1 MSSKL
6 DGAVVVVTGTASG
19 IGRATGLAFAR
30 RGARVVV
37 AGRRAG
43 ALQELAQ
50 DCEAVG
56 RLAQPREDAR
66 GEQTLP
72 WDYLPDLLQHG
83 DAGVSSGR

>member
-1 MSSKL
+1 MGSKL
-6 DGAVVVVTGTASG
+6 DGAVVVVTGTSSG

-30 RGARVVV
+30 RGARVVL

-56 RLAQPREDAR
+56 RLTQPRE

-72 WDYLPDLLQHG
+72 WDSLPDLPQHG